1 MQGGS
6 IEVPKEF
13 ANFVTHI
20 APWAQDR
27 DILYSH
33 GTELSTPNV
42 QVVQTQ
48 SMGNAVNRINQ

>member
-48 SMGNAVNRINQ
+48 SMGNLSTG